1 MRLGLEDEARAE
13 LELCYENEYRDAAT
27 VNTLRLMD
35 SYKNFVTYKTDRTVL
50 RLHKKEAEL
59 LHPYFEAEML
69 RALPLTTRNT
79 ASSWIGRCRWKSTPT
94 MKTSPCA
101 PWACPAWAR
110 WA

>member
-1 MRLGLEDEARAE
+1 VLRERLQR
-13 LELCYENEYRDAAT
+13 RRT

-69 RALPLTTRNT
+69 RALATYDKKYGYQAGSAGAGGSLPR
-79 ASSWIGRCRWKSTPT
+79 S
-94 MKTSPCA
+94 
-101 PWACPAWAR
+101 
-110 WA
+110 